1 MSQKTKDFLND
12 FYQDH
17 KFSASSPTFQEPAK
31 RRSEESEIE
40 EIWQT
45 PVKQKKI
52 SRRTKVALFI
62 LFLLVPGVI
71 FFGMKIGDRH
81 YLVIS
86 LLLLVLAMLPFF
98 MIFEDRKPQARELI
112 VIAVL
117 VAIAVAS
124 RGAFFMLPQ
133 FKPVAAIVIISGVAF
148 GAEAGFLVGC
158 LTALVSNIFFSQG
171 PWTPW
176 QMFAFGMIGFVA
188 GLFYRLGW
196 LKATRTS
203 LCIFGFFSIFFIY
216 GLIMNPASLLMFT
229 SVINVQALIAVFI
242 SGAPMDLIHAIST
255 VIFLGLLAKPFLE
268 KLARI
273 KKKYGLVE

>member
-1 MSQKTKDFLND
+1 MSQKTTDFLTD
-12 FYQDH
+12 FYQDARVTTSRPIS
-17 KFSASSPTFQEPAK
+17 KQ
-31 RRSEESEIE
+31 EIE
-40 EIWQT
+40 PEQEDIWQT
-45 PVKQKKI
+45 PVKRQQI
-52 SRRTKVALFI
+52 SRRTKVALVI
-62 LFLLVPGVI
+62 LFLLVPAVI
-71 FFGMKIGDRH
+71 YFGIQIGDRH

-86 LLLLVLAMLPFF
+86 LLLLCLAMLPFF

-196 LKATRTS
+196 LKTNRVS

-229 SVINVQALIAVFI
+229 SVINPSALIAVFI

-255 VIFLGLLAKPFLE
+255 VIFLAVLAKPFLE